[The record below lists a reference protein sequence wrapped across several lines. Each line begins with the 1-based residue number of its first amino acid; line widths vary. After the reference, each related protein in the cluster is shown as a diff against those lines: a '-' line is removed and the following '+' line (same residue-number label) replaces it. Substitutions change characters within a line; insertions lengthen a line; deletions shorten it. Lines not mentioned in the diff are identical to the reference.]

1 VVVLHV
7 ASSRGEYDAG
17 HVPGARYLPFTLV
30 GPALNG
36 LTLQVPEV
44 GAIDS
49 LLESVG
55 VNDDQR
61 VILYGQP
68 LQVARTFMTM
78 EHVGLRG
85 KVSVLDGSI
94 DTWRESG
101 RVVSMESV
109 TPRPGKFTPRLANNV
124 ADVAWIQANSAS
136 KGVALL
142 DARAP
147 EFYLG
152 FSAGAMPRAGHI
164 PNARN
169 IPYSSLTGELSQFRD
184 EGKVRRLFEAA
195 GVAKGDTVVTYCHIG
210 LQASLL
216 YFTARRLGYE
226 AKVYD
231 GSFEEWSKKPELP
244 IVTRKQ

>member
-1 VVVLHV
+1 
-7 ASSRGEYDAG
+7 
-17 HVPGARYLPFTLV
+17 
-30 GPALNG
+30 
-36 LTLQVPEV
+36 
-44 GAIDS
+44 
-49 LLESVG
+49 
-55 VNDDQR
+55 
-61 VILYGQP
+61 
-68 LQVARTFMTM
+68 MTM
-78 EHVGLRG
+78 EHAGLRG
-85 KVSVLDGSI
+85 RVSVLDGSI

-101 RVVSMESV
+101 RTVSMESV
-109 TPRPGKFTPRLANNV
+109 TPEAGSFTPRLANNV
-124 ADVAWIQANSAS
+124 ADVAWVQANSAA

-152 FSAGAMPRAGHI
+152 YSAGAMPRAGHI

-169 IPYSSLTGELSQFRD
+169 IPFSSLTGELSQFR
-184 EGKVRRLFEAA
+184 EAGKVRKLFEAA

-216 YFTARRLGYE
+216 YFTARRLGFE